1 MPNPRTKCTC
11 TLSQTDEKASVQQN
25 RNSLCLLTIT
35 VAFFHENWLGKLKN
49 IFYTYTF
56 YIQNYSVYTF
66 CTSLITIT
74 FLFFSINSAHNSTVR
89 SFLCQEL
96 QKENNGHSK
105 STTMR
110 KSFLFVNKATGYQY
124 VTCRGSYLHVLI
136 SSHLDLMPGQY
147 SSHSHKQL
155 PLWPW
160 I

>member
-1 MPNPRTKCTC
+1 MYMHIITDWWKSFCPAKQEL
-11 TLSQTDEKASVQQN
+11 TLFADNYSCFLSWK
-25 RNSLCLLTIT
+25 LTWK
-35 VAFFHENWLGKLKN
+35 VKEY
-49 IFYTYTF
+49 FYTYTF